1 MGRKWQALIA
11 DDEQK
16 VCQLIQ
22 YLVPWDEL
30 DINVAAAVSNG
41 LEAMDILKEKHID
54 ILITDARMPECDGI
68 ELIKWC
74 AQNNL
79 NVKSIVIS
87 GYRNF
92 EYAHGALKYG
102 VNAYLLKPINQN
114 ELVSSL
120 KNIIKELRSE
130 IQVNEAS
137 KQTQLRLTQ
146 SKEALRNH
154 FISSYIFDGFQYS
167 KQKTGFVDEINHEYQ
182 MGFKEDTY
190 QAVMI
195 KIDHD
200 PDFDIQLDK
209 LLNIIK
215 KNADEFMTGFAHE
228 YVSAIAHS
236 AVVMLLNYD
245 RKQGSE
251 FKNKTEELLH
261 ALEKCID
268 AYDKVTLMIG
278 VSETENTIQNIDKCI
293 ALAGEAVKFRI
304 ANPIKKIIYYEEYE
318 YENKDIHSIITPE
331 RAEMLG
337 SCIRNNNRTE
347 AGKIVF
353 DVKSQLHRIRNLS
366 PVIIYAAISELGKIS
381 LKILE
386 NIVED
391 SDTCTRTKI
400 KFYER
405 IDSVSTEEALWN
417 SLDKLFLECIEL
429 MNQEMVNQQT
439 KPVRIIKAYI
449 EENFGKAITLETAA
463 ERVNLTPNYVSTI
476 FKKETGVSFLEYLTS
491 VRLDKATEMLR
502 KSDMSMSEIA
512 EAVGYNDVKHFSK
525 LCKKTLGMKPS
536 EYRKLYS

>member
-1 MGRKWQALIA
+1 MNNKWQALIA

-41 LEAMDILKEKHID
+41 LEAMDVLKEKHID

-68 ELIKWC
+68 ELVKWC

-87 GYRNF
+87 GYKNF

-102 VNAYLLKPINQN
+102 VNAYLLKPINQK
-114 ELVSSL
+114 ELISSL
-120 KNIIKELRSE
+120 KDIIKELQSE
-130 IQVNEAS
+130 IKANEANR
-137 KQTQLRLTQ
+137 QTQMRLTQ
-146 SKEALRNH
+146 SKDALRNH
-154 FISSYIFDGFQYS
+154 FISSYIFDGYQYS

-182 MGFKEDTY
+182 MEFKEDTY

-209 LLNIIK
+209 LLNIVK
-215 KNADEFMTGFAHE
+215 KSADEFMDGFAHE

-245 RKQGSE
+245 KKQESIFRK
-251 FKNKTEELLH
+251 KIEELLI
-261 ALEKCID
+261 ALEKRID
-268 AYDKVTLMIG
+268 AYDKVTMMIG
-278 VSETENTIQNIDKCI
+278 ISEREDTIKNIDRCI

-304 ANPIKKIIYYEEYE
+304 SNPTKKIIYFEEYE
-318 YENKDIHSIITPE
+318 YENREIQEILTNE
-331 RAEMLG
+331 RTDVLS
-337 SCIRNNNRTE
+337 SCIRNGNKDE
-347 AGKIVF
+347 AGRIVF
-353 DVKSQLHRIRNLS
+353 DIKSQLHRIRSLS
-366 PVIIYAAISELGKIS
+366 PVIVYAVISELGEVS
-381 LKILE
+381 LKVLE
-386 NIVED
+386 NTVEN
-391 SDTCTRTKI
+391 SDTCEKTKI
-400 KFYER
+400 KFHER
-405 IDSVSTEEALWN
+405 IDSVSTEDALWS
-417 SLDKLFLECIEL
+417 SLDKLFSECMEL
-429 MNQEMVNQQT
+429 MNREMLNQQT
-439 KPVRIIKAYI
+439 KPVRIVKAYI
-449 EENFGKAITLETAA
+449 EENFDKPLTLENAA
-463 ERVNLTPNYVSTI
+463 EKVNLTPNYVSTI

-512 EAVGYNDVKHFSK
+512 EAVGYSDVKHFSK